1 MCFFRKKESSI
12 SDEYIL
18 ALITQRKYAHNRS
31 NYATAPHTLP
41 RFKVND
47 RHMCESTCIRALKF
61 SNQDR
66 RAKKNDDKRDGKKW
80 NKSRNKIS
88 LNSHLHKTM

>member
-66 RAKKNDDKRDGKKW
+66 RAKKNDDKRDGKNGTKAEI
-80 NKSRNKIS
+80 KS
-88 LNSHLHKTM
+88 L